1 VKRLKDF
8 SQQSKVKRRDN
19 EFGSVGAGIIHDK
32 GVPFM
37 NIYMNS
43 VLNQRRTTSKGA
55 MRKKKVKKNPM
66 RSSSGLNLDSSTS
79 REAFI
84 NEEGLTNIQI
94 TKSHPEKDNEAIDQ
108 IDKPLEF
115 KDSKISKVNSL
126 SLNSVL
132 HAKKLREAKEMEVK
146 RLHMRIAS
154 LMEEEERAFK
164 RIQQTKQKAQQI
176 LDFKIEQ
183 NQLNRERFENQETQ
197 LQRAREN
204 A

>member
-1 VKRLKDF
+1 MKRLKDF